1 MTPILESKRYYAAI
15 CIAALSLA
23 MAPRASADEI
33 YAFAGNVLTNFQIQ
47 SAPGTVIAVTGTRN
61 TFNSAQYGI
70 TSDST
75 QAPEVIPAGSDAS
88 QAAVGS
94 GPFPGEDVFTV
105 FEGQGSLN
113 GARADSQTLS
123 GNPFTGDGGSSSP
136 FVANVAEAEIPG
148 GVGSPAATSSAANTA
163 NATFTVTV
171 PTTITFAFT
180 DAIALQADTGALGDS
195 ANASIANSFEIATLQ
210 RDAGFPLHSDHVR
223 HRQPAGFSGFIGRC
237 PAAEYARHQLHRER
251 HLDSARPRSVRGKPP
266 NHQPGDRRVGRRRNS
281 RTGIA
286 ASVWRR
292 PRRPLSLPSPKS
304 DLKRSFPGWEDPL
317 SSGSSSW
324 RGAGLLLFANT
335 RNTESTSSSM
345 CYAIKDLLCNQAR
358 VTRAGEVPRQRH
370 RSKPPPAATNCPAQA
385 SLSVPLSL
393 WFHLF
398 QN

>member
-47 SAPGTVIAVTGTRN
+47 SAPGTVIDVTGTRN
-61 TFNSAQYGI
+61 TFNSAQYGA

-88 QAAVGS
+88 QATVGS

-113 GARADSQTLS
+113 GARADSETLS
-123 GNPFTGDGGSSSP
+123 GNPFTGDGGSGSP

-163 NATFTVTV
+163 NATFTITV

-195 ANASIANSFEIATLQ
+195 ANASIANSFEIATL
-210 RDAGFPLHSDHVR
+210 
-223 HRQPAGFSGFIGRC
+223 SGTQVFLYTPTTCGTGNL
-237 PAAEYARHQLHRER
+237 QG
-251 HLDSARPRSVRGKPP
+251 SVG
-266 NHQPGDRRVGRRRNS
+266 
-281 RTGIA
+281 
-286 ASVWRR
+286 
-292 PRRPLSLPSPKS
+292 
-304 DLKRSFPGWEDPL
+304 
-317 SSGSSSW
+317 SSGGVPLQNTLDTSCSVSGTSTLLAPGQYEVSL
-324 RGAGLLLFANT
+324 RTTSQVTVASGAVLTPEPASLLLLGAGLAGLFLF
-335 RNTESTSSSM
+335 R
-345 CYAIKDLLCNQAR
+345 
-358 VTRAGEVPRQRH
+358 RQSR
-370 RSKPPPAATNCPAQA
+370 T
-385 SLSVPLSL
+385 
-393 WFHLF
+393 
-398 QN
+398 